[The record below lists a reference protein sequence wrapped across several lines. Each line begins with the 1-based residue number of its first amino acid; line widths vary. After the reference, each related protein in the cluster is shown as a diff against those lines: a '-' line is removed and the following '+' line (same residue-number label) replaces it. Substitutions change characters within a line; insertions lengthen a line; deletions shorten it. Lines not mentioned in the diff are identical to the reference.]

1 MRKLSLYNSQVVP
14 IHSKQQLDS
23 CVHCIQVQVC
33 MLPLLCEP
41 SLVYGI
47 TAHPMYQVTRM
58 LLVIITVWW
67 VSMMKEIWTL
77 RKETGNNLYNK
88 TEVLLLNVSGSK
100 VKRIT

>member
-1 MRKLSLYNSQVVP
+1 
-14 IHSKQQLDS
+14 
-23 CVHCIQVQVC
+23 
-33 MLPLLCEP
+33 
-41 SLVYGI
+41 
-47 TAHPMYQVTRM
+47 M